1 MLNNKK
7 VIALG
12 AGLGVT
18 PGNTF
23 LEFDEP
29 SEGRLRVSAAPDTIS
44 PSAATIRQDDVL
56 HLIQLQYSWNFR
68 IISIFQS
75 NMYESGGD
83 HSSRGRPHAEDEGGG
98 VPEVGELNMKYE
110 ILFILFTIH
119 VFSGTITLE

>member
-18 PGNTF
+18 PNNTF

-29 SEGRLRVSAAPDTIS
+29 SEGCLRVSADPDTIR
-44 PSAATIRQDDVL
+44 PSVATIRQDDVL

-83 HSSRGRPHAEDEGGG
+83 HSSRGRPHAEDEG
-98 VPEVGELNMKYE
+98 VLNMKYE
-110 ILFILFTIH
+110 IMFILFTIH